1 MKTPKKEVE
10 PIAPNS
16 EAESQTKYATYMGI
30 PIQVKNKINEE
41 EAIPPPTKPGSV
53 HRRVPADQAIPPQ
66 HLGAVRGQKKIII
79 IIITTHV
86 MQDSTLCPRQ
96 YLHAPLLCRGALCR
110 VSHQPGKYGIK
121 NKQTKNKKKKHI
133 RFNSRQAVRSNSFM
147 GKKPQVEVTQ
157 GSRLWLTST
166 LKPLDLPRVIC

>member
-1 MKTPKKEVE
+1 MNPPPKKEVE

-16 EAESQTKYATYMGI
+16 EAESQTKYTTYI
-30 PIQVKNKINEE
+30 EISIQVKNKINEE
-41 EAIPPPTKPGSV
+41 EAIPPPYEAGECSSSGSRPPGHPHSTPWSCERAKTKL
-53 HRRVPADQAIPPQ
+53 I
-66 HLGAVRGQKKIII
+66 
-79 IIITTHV
+79 THV

-121 NKQTKNKKKKHI
+121 TKHN
-133 RFNSRQAVRSNSFM
+133 RFNSRQAVRSNPFM

-157 GSRLWLTST
+157 GAA
-166 LKPLDLPRVIC
+166 

>member
-16 EAESQTKYATYMGI
+16 EAESQTKYATYIGI

-41 EAIPPPTKPGSV
+41 EAIPPPYEAGECSSSGSRRPG
-53 HRRVPADQAIPPQ
+53 HPPSTTWSCER
-66 HLGAVRGQKKIII
+66 AKNKI

-96 YLHAPLLCRGALCR
+96 YLHAPLYL
-110 VSHQPGKYGIK
+110 
-121 NKQTKNKKKKHI
+121 
-133 RFNSRQAVRSNSFM
+133 
-147 GKKPQVEVTQ
+147 
-157 GSRLWLTST
+157 
-166 LKPLDLPRVIC
+166 

>member
-1 MKTPKKEVE
+1 MIQVPKNNRFRKNKKQVRVGKPQKKEVE

-16 EAESQTKYATYMGI
+16 EAESQTKYATYIGI

-41 EAIPPPTKPGSV
+41 EAIPPPYEAGECSSSGSRRPGHPSSTPWSCE
-53 HRRVPADQAIPPQ
+53 RA
-66 HLGAVRGQKKIII
+66 KNKI

-121 NKQTKNKKKKHI
+121 NNKKQEKTH
-133 RFNSRQAVRSNSFM
+133 
-147 GKKPQVEVTQ
+147 
-157 GSRLWLTST
+157 
-166 LKPLDLPRVIC
+166 